1 MDIKP
6 GEITD
11 ILKREI
17 KEYGREIDIAETGT
31 VLSYGDG
38 IARVDGLKGA
48 MAGEMLE
55 FETESGE
62 AVIGMVL
69 NLEENEVGAVLM
81 GETSLVK
88 EGDTVS
94 SGGQALLLL
103 NRRGFDRE
111 LRRVA
116 KEVVYVLPPVWDIA
130 AALNI
135 WEHRWLFLTL
145 RKEHRTLPRCMPL
158 PFARKLQARIGQ
170 RVAA

>member
-1 MDIKP
+1 MLYFLAFVAT
-6 GEITD
+6 ITA
-11 ILKREI
+11 IIFFLHW
-17 KEYGREIDIAETGT
+17 
-31 VLSYGDG
+31 LSYGYLKNAIVRRRSWDLNICCGTTDG
-38 IARVDGLKGA
+38 GGVNVDIVQHADIPNFVQVENIYNLP
-48 MAGEMLE
+48 
-55 FETESGE
+55 FEDQQF
-62 AVIGMVL
+62 
-69 NLEENEVGAVLM
+69 
-81 GETSLVK
+81 
-88 EGDTVS
+88 DTVLCS
-94 SGGQALLLL
+94 HTIEHVDYP
-103 NRRGFDRE
+103 RRFDRE